1 LRILSTGT
9 LIAFSTTCAPSVP
22 ASARLRAI
30 QVQLTPVVA
39 ATSGAAITGA
49 VDSAIADAFA
59 PAGSAPVFGAPGMM
73 RVNLLPEDEQRGRIP
88 EAFEALNYVDRPGGR
103 LPTRP
108 ERDWSVWID
117 GRGTRWVRDD
127 NTNEVRSTQLN
138 VTAGISR
145 KLTPDALIGLIA
157 GYENF
162 RYDVPGLDGNLKGN
176 GWTVGLYGAWRLAP
190 QVRIDGTVAWSN
202 VNYDGTAG
210 ASNGGVINGTSTGAF
225 TGNRWL
231 ASVGVTG
238 VYQSSGVIL
247 EPSARVYVLG
257 ESQAAWVDSVGLEQA
272 ARQFYI
278 GRASVGGKLSYP
290 LPATADL
297 SITPY
302 AGIYSDY
309 RFSKDDAEPVDI
321 ANLGIKDG
329 LSGRVVSGFTVT
341 NKLGATLTLSGE
353 LGGLGWTD
361 QRLWSASA
369 RGVMPF

>member
-1 LRILSTGT
+1 
-9 LIAFSTTCAPSVP
+9 
-22 ASARLRAI
+22 
-30 QVQLTPVVA
+30 
-39 ATSGAAITGA
+39 
-49 VDSAIADAFA
+49 
-59 PAGSAPVFGAPGMM
+59 
-73 RVNLLPEDEQRGRIP
+73 
-88 EAFEALNYVDRPGGR
+88 
-103 LPTRP
+103 
-108 ERDWSVWID
+108 
-117 GRGTRWVRDD
+117 
-127 NTNEVRSTQLN
+127 LN

-176 GWTVGLYGAWRLAP
+176 GWTVGLYGAWRLTP
-190 QVRIDGTVAWSN
+190 QVRVDGTVAWSN

-231 ASVGVTG
+231 ASGGVTG

-247 EPSARVYVLG
+247 EPSARVYMLG
-257 ESQAAWVDSVGLEQA
+257 ERQAAWIDSVGLEQA

-309 RFSKDDAEPVDI
+309 RFSKDDAEPVDV

-361 QRLWSASA
+361 QHLWSASA